1 MAGLP
6 VWGFVLVVIAC
17 LLVGIVGGY
26 FLSRKIFQTELKKNP
41 PINRNMIKAM
51 YRSMGQTPSEA
62 RINQTMRA
70 IEEAQKNPAS
80 RKK

>member
-6 VWGFVLVVIAC
+6 VWGFVLIVIAC
-17 LLVGIVGGY
+17 LIVGIVIGY
-26 FLSRKIFQTELKKNP
+26 FASRKLFQVELKKNP

-70 IEEAQKNPAS
+70 IEEAQKNPSS